1 VSNSMAALEEVPIT
15 AVSLERFRP
24 VLGDGFAQ
32 VEEAIQRAQEVLT
45 GRVVWHI
52 NSTAKG
58 GGVAE
63 MLHSLL
69 GYGRGAGVDLR
80 WLTISGSPEFFA
92 VTKRLHNRL
101 HESPGDGGP
110 LNREEHKIYQ
120 RGLIDAADELTAMAS
135 KGDIVY
141 IHDPQPAG
149 LVPHVASSD
158 VRIVWRCH
166 IGIDQPGDLARD
178 AWDFL
183 RPYIADADA
192 YVFSRERFVWDGL
205 DSDRVWLVPPSID
218 AFSPKNQDLPQDAV
232 HSILVVTGIE
242 SGDHHDR
249 ALYARF
255 DGSSARVDR
264 HAELDQAGPVPPGA
278 PVVTQV
284 SRWDRLKD
292 PVGVLRAFADHTR
305 NPDAHLLLVGPS
317 VAHVADDPEGGQVLA
332 EVRASRE
339 QLPVEIR
346 DRVHLASLPMED
358 VEENA
363 AMVNAIQRRSDVV
376 LQKSLAEGFGLTVA
390 EAMWKERPIVATAVG
405 GIADQIDHG
414 VHGLLIDDPGDLRA
428 FGAALERLLRDPVEA
443 ARLARNARARAVAEF
458 LGDRHLEQYGR
469 LFEQLARSS

>member
-1 VSNSMAALEEVPIT
+1 MAALEEVPIT
-15 AVSLERFRP
+15 AVSLERFRA
-24 VLGDGFAQ
+24 VLGDGFEQ
-32 VEEAIQRAQEVLT
+32 VEEATRVAQEVLA

-80 WLTISGSPEFFA
+80 WLTIGGSPEFFE

-110 LNREEHKIYQ
+110 LGRAEHRIYQ
-120 RGLIDAADELTAMAS
+120 EGLIDAADELTGRVS

-149 LVPHVASSD
+149 LVPHVASSE

-166 IGIDQPGDLARD
+166 IGIDRPGDLARG

-183 RPYIADADA
+183 RPYVADADA
-192 YVFSRERFVWDGL
+192 YVFSRERFVWEGL
-205 DSDRVWLVPPSID
+205 DPDRVWLVPPSID
-218 AFSPKNQDLPQDAV
+218 AFSPKNQDLPPEAID
-232 HSILVVTGIE
+232 SILTVAGIE
-242 SGDHHDR
+242 ASDHHNL
-249 ALYARF
+249 AQFARF
-255 DGSSARVDR
+255 DGSRARVDR
-264 HAELDQAGPVPPGA
+264 SAELDQAGTVPPGA
-278 PVVTQV
+278 PLVTQV

-305 NPDAHLLLVGPS
+305 NPEAHLLVAGPS
-317 VAHVADDPEGGQVLA
+317 VADVADDPEGAEVLD
-332 EVRASRE
+332 EVRAARAG
-339 QLPVEIR
+339 LPAEIR
-346 DRVHLASLPMED
+346 DRVHLATLPMDD

-363 AMVNAIQRRSDVV
+363 AMVNAIQRRSAVV

-390 EAMWKERPIVATAVG
+390 EAMWKARPVIAGAVG
-405 GIADQIDHG
+405 GIQDQIVDG
-414 VHGLLIDDPGDLRA
+414 VSGLLVDPTDLEAAGRAIDGLLDDQ
-428 FGAALERLLRDPVEA
+428 ERSRQIGEA
-443 ARLARNARARAVAEF
+443 ARQRVIEEF
-458 LGDRHLEQYGR
+458 LGTRHLLQYLELLQGM
-469 LFEQLARSS
+469 LDHDPT